1 MEAPLIEVPDGT
13 VTTPQGFRAG
23 ATDARVRDDYA
34 QGRLDLAL
42 LYSERPS
49 AAAAVYTQNS
59 FLGPPLRVTRGH
71 LADGRAQ
78 AVIAN
83 SGIANCL
90 TGEPGVGD
98 AKEMARLAAEK
109 LGVAEAGIR
118 KLNRRD
124 LTLIELAPGS
134 RAAGVFTLN
143 RFCAAPVQLC
153 KQHLPG
159 GGIRALVI
167 NTGVANAGTGEQG
180 LANAHATCVAVARL
194 LDLAPEQVLPF
205 STGVIL
211 EPLPVDRLVAGLPA
225 AHADLRGDGWFDAAH
240 AIMTTDTVA
249 KQTAV
254 QFQHDGV
261 TYSVGGCAKGS
272 GMIHPNMATMLSFLT
287 TDAAVE
293 QRYLQS
299 VLGDV
304 VEVSYNMMTIDG
316 DTSPEDLVL
325 LLANGAA
332 ANGGGSID
340 ADHPA
345 APVFRAAVEHVA
357 ITLARKLARDG
368 EGASKLIEVRVDGA
382 ASNED
387 ARLVAKEVAGS
398 SLVKTAVFGNDP
410 NWGRIL
416 VAAGNSGARIVEERV
431 SLAVQGVDLYRDGEP
446 LPFDKASVS
455 DALRQSEVR
464 FRIDLGLGDATAT
477 AWGCDLTPEYVR
489 INSEY
494 TT

>member
-13 VTTPQGFRAG
+13 ITAPLGFLAG
-23 ATDARVRDDYA
+23 ATDAGIRDGA
-34 QGRLDLAL
+34 PGRLDLAL
-42 LYSERPS
+42 LVSEQPCS
-49 AAAAVYTQNS
+49 AAAVYTTTS
-59 FLGPPLRVTRGH
+59 LVGAAITVTRRH
-71 LADGRAQ
+71 LENSRAR
-78 AVIAN
+78 ALIAN
-83 SGIANCL
+83 SGC
-90 TGEPGVGD
+90 
-98 AKEMARLAAEK
+98 
-109 LGVAEAGIR
+109 
-118 KLNRRD
+118 
-124 LTLIELAPGS
+124 
-134 RAAGVFTLN
+134 
-143 RFCAAPVQLC
+143 
-153 KQHLPG
+153 
-159 GGIRALVI
+159 
-167 NTGVANAGTGEQG
+167 ANAYTGEQG
-180 LANAHATCVAVARL
+180 DRDAEEMCAIAAQKLGVDAGDVAVA
-194 LDLAPEQVLPF
+194 
-205 STGVIL
+205 STGVTGWR
-211 EPLPVDRLVAGLPA
+211 LPMDRMREGVR
-225 AHADLRGDGWFDAAH
+225 HIITTADGGDAFAH

-382 ASNED
+382 ASIED

-431 SLAVQGVDLYRDGEP
+431 SLAVQGVDLYRNGEP

-455 DALRQSEVR
+455 DALRQPEVR
-464 FRIDLGLGDATAT
+464 FRIDLALGDATAT